1 VPLTKERE
9 EGKKSGRH
17 GVRVGVRR
25 RQKAEANN
33 GCVGGSGGGGH
44 LEEAEVSE
52 VRRRGKKAPSNSKD
66 VVVDAVVFPSMAEW
80 RPPVSYE
87 CY

>member
-1 VPLTKERE
+1 
-9 EGKKSGRH
+9 
-17 GVRVGVRR
+17 
-25 RQKAEANN
+25 
-33 GCVGGSGGGGH
+33 VGGSGGGDH